1 MKLRE
6 TRRRIE
12 ALAGDGRFY
21 VASART
27 GTEPVPVAGLRFRDR
42 ETAAAAARLT
52 RRYRAALRRWD
63 PSLPVTEPV
72 VHEGRPT
79 LAARG
84 TAPDCDAAAAS
95 AEGEP

>member
-12 ALAGDGRFY
+12 ALAGDGRFS

-27 GTEPVPVAGLRFRDR
+27 GEEPVPVAGLRFPDR

-63 PSLPVTEPV
+63 PELASTDPV

-84 TAPDCDAAAAS
+84 TVTDGVTAAS
-95 AEGEP
+95 AGGEP

>member
-1 MKLRE
+1 MGLRE

-12 ALAGDGRFY
+12 ALAGDGRFH

-27 GTEPVPVAGLRFRDR
+27 GEEPFPAAGLRFPDR
-42 ETAAAAARLT
+42 ETATAAARLT

-63 PSLPVTEPV
+63 PELASTDPV

-79 LAARG
+79 LAAIGR
-84 TAPDCDAAAAS
+84 APDGATAAS
-95 AEGEP
+95 AGGEP